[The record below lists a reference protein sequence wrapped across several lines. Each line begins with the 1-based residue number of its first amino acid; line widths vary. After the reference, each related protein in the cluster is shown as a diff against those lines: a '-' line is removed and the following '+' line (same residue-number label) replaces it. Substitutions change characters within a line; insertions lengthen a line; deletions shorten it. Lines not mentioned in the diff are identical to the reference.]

1 MAARRSEHELTDGR
15 QALVLAGK
23 YRLLSVLGQG
33 GMGTVWRAE
42 HLGLGA
48 PVAVKLIDPKAAG
61 GEEALRQCQK
71 EARAAAALRSP
82 HVVQVLDFGIDAT
95 TGSPFIVMELLEGE
109 NLAARLHQLGKLG
122 PADTARVLLHVARA
136 LGRAHEVGIVHR
148 DLKPANVFLVRNEDE
163 DVAKVLDFGTARVQR
178 AGVLT
183 GLTTPTGGV
192 IGTPYYMSPEHI
204 SGQPVDHRT
213 DLWAMAVMAF
223 ECLTG
228 RRPFDAGEVGRLVL
242 QICTYPIPVPS
253 RLAPVPAGF
262 DAWFERATRRPIDQ
276 RFTSARELADELR
289 RVCLGASPAALRPG
303 SSAGVRPTLE
313 LDRPAAPP
321 GQRRRHAAWWLGA
334 GVAVTAA
341 VVLIGAATS
350 SDGAP
355 PASPAAAPAPGS
367 APAAAPAPASAVVA
381 APPER
386 LPLSAAVAGTPA
398 PAPVSAET
406 RPGRRRARR
415 KIAPATASAI
425 VPAPRARPPD
435 QRAALPRMESVLDHR
450 R

>member
-1 MAARRSEHELTDGR
+1 VAGRSEHELADGR

-61 GEEALRQCQK
+61 GEETLRQCQK

-82 HVVQVLDFGIDAT
+82 HVVQVLDFGIDAA

-109 NLAARLHQLGKLG
+109 NLAARLHLLGRLS
-122 PADTARVLLHVARA
+122 PADTSRVLLHVARA
-136 LGRAHEVGIVHR
+136 LGRAHEAGIVHR

-228 RRPFDAGEVGRLVL
+228 RRPFDAGDVGRLVL

-262 DAWFERATRRPIDQ
+262 DAWFERATRRPTDQ
-276 RFTSARELADELR
+276 RFASARELAGELR
-289 RVCLGASPAALRPG
+289 RICLGASPGALRPG

-313 LDRPAAPP
+313 LERPAAPP

-334 GVAVTAA
+334 GAAVTAA

-350 SDGAP
+350 PAGAP
-355 PASPAAAPAPGS
+355 PAIPSAGAAPGS
-367 APAAAPAPASAVVA
+367 KPAAAPAPAPAVVA
-381 APPER
+381 APER
-386 LPLSAAVAGTPA
+386 LPLSTAVAGTPA

-406 RPGRRRARR
+406 NPGRRRPRR
-415 KIAPATASAI
+415 RIAPATARAI
-425 VPAPRARPPD
+425 VPAPPARAPD